1 MTIVSP
7 PPRVFHAI
15 LQMVLSADGVGDE
28 IARDLGD
35 EFERDFREVG
45 RRIAGARYRR
55 RVVEVALYYVWD
67 HVRGR
72 TWARGSQGRPS
83 PAPQRDLGTEP
94 RRRLNT
100 LVESLHTLHN
110 DVRIAVRMLVKRP
123 GFAAILTVTIAV
135 TLEPTSRY
143 SLWLTRSYYGR
154 CPSAI
159 PNEWL
164 RFTRTRR

>member
-7 PPRVFHAI
+7 PPRVFHAL

-72 TWARGSQGRPS
+72 TWARSSQGRPS
-83 PAPQRDLGTEP
+83 PAPQRDLGAEP

-110 DVRIAVRMLVKRP
+110 DVRIAVRMLVKRGLYEALSKLEADLHEHIHKENNILFP
-123 GFAAILTVTIAV
+123 RAVELEARQPAAAGGD
-135 TLEPTSRY
+135 R
-143 SLWLTRSYYGR
+143 
-154 CPSAI
+154 
-159 PNEWL
+159 L
-164 RFTRTRR
+164 RIHGV